1 MRTHRLIIPTLMT
14 TTLATGV
21 VAPVQADESGLAD
34 FTFIP
39 QLAIQKKN
47 LDFNQKFVGGTSQ
60 VPPGGFDADLPTISL
75 AFTTVYK
82 SMLFA
87 SLKYETNLEDSYANS
102 TAPFTNANSAIDR
115 QDFNFTV
122 GMNVWKGLNIF
133 GGYISGTTEIEP
145 MPTYIDFP
153 DADNRSCVAANSCN
167 PTVISNLAKD
177 HQLQG
182 LGQYKQTYKENGWFL
197 GGSYG
202 WSILDTGTLSASL
215 AYALMDGEYSDN
227 YTVIGAVQ
235 DVAFNF
241 EGDSK
246 GLSLALTWAAPL
258 NNLLGYYIDLRSQM
272 YDMDA
277 SDTTGSFGGKVETE
291 ETMTTLTAG
300 LQMFL

>member
-1 MRTHRLIIPTLMT
+1 MRTHRIVIPTLMT
-14 TTLATGV
+14 ATLATGV
-21 VAPVQADESGLAD
+21 ITPLQAEESGLAD

-47 LDFNQKFVGGTSQ
+47 LDFSQKYIGGSGDGLK
-60 VPPGGFDADLPTISL
+60 GGFDADLPTISL

-87 SLKYETNLEDSYANS
+87 SLKYETNFEDSYANS

-122 GMNVWKGLNIF
+122 GMNVWEGLNVF

-145 MPTYIDFP
+145 MPTYIEFP
-153 DADNRSCVAANSCN
+153 GADNRSCVAQNSCT

-202 WSILDTGTLSASL
+202 LSLLDTGTLSASL
-215 AYALMDGEYSDN
+215 AYALMDGKYSDN

-235 DVAFNF
+235 DVSFNF

-258 NNLLGYYIDLRSQM
+258 NNLLGYYVDLRTQM

-277 SDTTGSFGGKVETE
+277 SDKTGSFGGKVKTE
-291 ETMTTLTAG
+291 ETITTLTAG